1 MLRAALL
8 PLLLFFAA
16 CSAAPPPPPAA
27 PVDDLAGR
35 CSEPRPQ
42 VCTMEYDPV
51 CGELQSGSRSD
62 YSSPCNA
69 CAHDEVVS
77 YLKGACGQVQAA
89 TSAASG

>member
-1 MLRAALL
+1 MPRAALL
-8 PLLLFFAA
+8 SLTLLFAA
-16 CSAAPPPPPAA
+16 CSAAPPPPPTA
-27 PVDDLAGR
+27 PADSLTGQ

-51 CGELQSGSRSD
+51 CGELRGGGRTD

-77 YLKGACGQVQAA
+77 YLKGACAQASAA
-89 TSAASG
+89 TPAASG